1 MKIVYFYQ
9 YFGTP
14 KGGWSTRV
22 YEMTKRWVAAGHEVT
37 VVTSPYD
44 KSDLPVG
51 KGLIS
56 KYDFEGIQVIAINLL
71 QSNKHHVLKRLFTF
85 CAFSLISIFYS
96 LKLKCDVVIA
106 SSGPITIGL
115 PGLTARYLRGKKLVF
130 EVRDLWPEG
139 AIQLGFMK
147 SNWMKS
153 IAYGFEKMCY
163 RASSLIVA
171 CSDGMRDSIKTR
183 YPETNVLV
191 IPNASDVE
199 LFQQPINLT
208 LPEWTQGKCVFVYT
222 GSLGLMD
229 DCQQIIMAALEL
241 KKRGNNQVKIVM
253 IGEGAEKKQLQD
265 LCVKYAL
272 DNVHFL
278 GLIPKTQVIGWL
290 QKAYAA
296 FVVFKNLEVLQTSS
310 PNKMFD
316 AFAAGVPIVQSTQ
329 GWIKQ
334 TLQRHNAGITVLP
347 DEPATFADAIEYLV
361 NNPAARN
368 QMAANSLSLAQN
380 YFNRNKLASDFL
392 NAMVLLHTK
401 QR

>member
-14 KGGWSTRV
+14 QGGWSTRV

-56 KYDFEGIQVIAINLL
+56 KYNFEGIRVIAINLL
-71 QSNKHHVLKRLFTF
+71 QSNKHHVLRRLFTF
-85 CAFSLISIFYS
+85 CAFSVISIFYS
-96 LKLKCDVVIA
+96 LKLKCDVVIT

-139 AIQLGFMK
+139 AIQLGFIK
-147 SNWMKS
+147 SKWMQA
-153 IAYGFEKMCY
+153 IGYGFEKLCY

-183 YPETNVLV
+183 YPETKVIV

-199 LFQQPINLT
+199 LFQKPVALT
-208 LPEWTQGKCVFVYT
+208 LPEWTKGKCVLVYT

-229 DCQQIIMAALEL
+229 DCQQIIKAAIEL
-241 KKRGNNQVKIVM
+241 KRRGNDQVKIVM
-253 IGEGAEKKQLQD
+253 IGEGAERKYLQD
-265 LCVKYAL
+265 LCAQQAL

-290 QKAYAA
+290 QRAYAA
-296 FVVFKNLEVLQTSS
+296 FVVFKNIEVLQTSS

-316 AFAAGVPIVQSTQ
+316 AFAAGVPIIQSTQ

-334 TLQRHNAGITVLP
+334 TLQKHHAGLTVAP
-347 DEPATFADAIEYLV
+347 DDPAAFADAIEYLV
-361 NNPAARN
+361 NDRAARD

-380 YFNRNKLASDFL
+380 VFNRNKLASDFL
-392 NAMVLLHTK
+392 NEMVLVTYK
-401 QR
+401 N